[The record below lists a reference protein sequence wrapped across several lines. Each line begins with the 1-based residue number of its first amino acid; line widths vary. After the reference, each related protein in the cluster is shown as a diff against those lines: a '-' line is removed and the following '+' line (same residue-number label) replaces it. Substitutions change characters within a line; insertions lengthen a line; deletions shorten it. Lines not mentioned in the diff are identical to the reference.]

1 MIRDNSF
8 AREACRPLFMVI
20 ECLQNVHFIIG
31 KNKETVVPESEMT
44 GTAVFSFIGFGCQKF
59 KSHLLTPESS

>member
-8 AREACRPLFMVI
+8 AREACRSLFMII

-44 GTAVFSFIGFGCQKF
+44 GTAVF
-59 KSHLLTPESS
+59 